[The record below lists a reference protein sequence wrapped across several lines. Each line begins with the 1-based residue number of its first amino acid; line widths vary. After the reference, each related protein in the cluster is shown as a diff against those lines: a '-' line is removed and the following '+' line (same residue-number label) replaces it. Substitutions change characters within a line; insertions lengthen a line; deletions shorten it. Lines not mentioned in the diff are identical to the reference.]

1 MKISELIIC
10 ITIFCL
16 ITIVCLETYTSFERN
31 YKNTEEII
39 YTSEHVIE
47 FDYKLRTYIDNIY
60 VPYWKN
66 KKNIYEIEKEK
77 IFNMDM
83 NDEYK
88 ILSINP
94 IVDNEEEI
102 IGISVL
108 WRYKEKEIE
117 TRERF

>member
-47 FDYKLRTYIDNIY
+47 FDYKLRTYIDNIH

-77 IFNMDM
+77 IFDM
-83 NDEYK
+83 GVNYDCK
-88 ILSINP
+88 TLSVSP

>member
-31 YKNTEEII
+31 YINTEEII

-77 IFNMDM
+77 IFNMPK
-83 NDEYK
+83 NSQ
-88 ILSINP
+88 IP
-94 IVDNEEEI
+94 IDNF
-102 IGISVL
+102 SKL
-108 WRYKEKEIE
+108 
-117 TRERF
+117 